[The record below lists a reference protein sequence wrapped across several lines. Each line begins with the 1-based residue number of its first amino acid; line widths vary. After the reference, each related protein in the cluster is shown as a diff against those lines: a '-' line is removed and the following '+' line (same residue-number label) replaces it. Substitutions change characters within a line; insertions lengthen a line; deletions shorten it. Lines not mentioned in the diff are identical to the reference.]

1 MKERTI
7 LITGASRGIGKA
19 SSIHFAKKK
28 YNLIL
33 VARNEESLKK
43 LAAECNSLGAKT
55 DYIVSDLSSTQNAK
69 EFSNFVQ
76 KRFLNITDLVLN
88 AGIST
93 SLRFEKN
100 NIEDIE
106 KELGVNYLA
115 PMTIIKEFIPYF
127 KENKF
132 GNIVSV
138 SSFSALTPF
147 PGNSSY
153 AATKSAI
160 FSLCNSLKIELAEH
174 NIHVAPV
181 LPGGTKTDMTK
192 EFENYSFLLDEPELI
207 AECLEKA
214 LNREE
219 SVIIPGIMYNS
230 LAMIYK
236 FFPSPIHSIL
246 EFAVKNYFPKIGK

>member
-1 MKERTI
+1 MKNRTI
-7 LITGASRGIGKA
+7 LITGSSRGIGKA
-19 SSIHFAKKK
+19 TALHLAKKK
-28 YNLIL
+28 TNLIL
-33 VARNEESLKK
+33 VSRTEEDLKQV
-43 LAAECNSLGAKT
+43 AIECNEIGAKT
-55 DYIVSDLSSTQNAK
+55 EFILADLSSVSNAK
-69 EFSNFVQ
+69 EFSQFVQ

-88 AGIST
+88 AGVST

-100 NIEDIE
+100 NLDNIEN
-106 KELGVNYLA
+106 ELGVNYLA
-115 PMTIIKEFIPYF
+115 PMTLIKEFIPYF

-174 NIHVAPV
+174 NIYVASI

-192 EFENYSFLLDEPELI
+192 EFENFSFLLDDPEII
-207 AECLEKA
+207 AQCIEKA
-214 LNREE
+214 LRREE
-219 SVIIPGIMYNS
+219 SVIIPGLLYNS
-230 LAMIYK
+230 LAQIYK
-236 FFPSPIHSIL
+236 FFPTPVNSIL
-246 EFAVKNYFPKIGK
+246 EYTVKNFFPKFGK